1 MSNDSRFG
9 KKGII
14 FGTSMRLSVNIDIKK
29 EQILILGKDLTAEL
43 NDTTLTPEREYSITF
58 TEQKKK
64 SCLSLHQ
71 NGNNGGA
78 VIYLLKKHINLKQNI
93 QGLMQLH
100 YAYKTFQRVFWLIT

>member
-1 MSNDSRFG
+1 MWQLLLSNDSRFG

-78 VIYLLKKHINLKQNI
+78 VIYLLKKTHKFKAKHSGINAASLC
-93 QGLMQLH
+93 L
-100 YAYKTFQRVFWLIT
+100 